1 MTGAV
6 LRFLDRYLGMALLVP
21 ALATVAVFALW
32 PVAQSMWLSLHRSI
46 LVLPVEAQ
54 FVGLDNYRRLLS
66 DTVALRSAGLTLVFV
81 GGSVAGELLLGMVLA
96 LLMHRAMP
104 ARGVYRALVL
114 VPWAMPT
121 VVAAQMWRLSL
132 HDRYGLVNLLLFG
145 DRVDAYIAPM
155 VSPGGALLA
164 LVIADVWKTA
174 SFAGLL
180 LLAGLQMIPDDLYE
194 AARIDGATAWQQFR
208 WVTLPMLR
216 PAILVALLF
225 RTLDAFRVFDLVYVL
240 TYGGPGDATNTL
252 QFHGYRTLMGESA
265 AGYGSAIVTVVFLL
279 AFAVSLVYI
288 RVVRSSLL
296 EREAR

>member
-6 LRFLDRYLGMALLVP
+6 LRLIDRRLGVVLLAP
-21 ALATVAVFALW
+21 ALSTVAVFALW
-32 PVAQSMWLSLHRSI
+32 PVLQSTWLSLHRSI
-46 LVLPVEAQ
+46 LVLPADPQ

-66 DTVALRSAGLTLVFV
+66 DPVALRSIGVTLLFV
-81 GGSVAGELLLGMVLA
+81 AGSVAGELLLGLVLA

-104 ARGVYRALVL
+104 VRGLYRALIL

-132 HDRYGLVNLLLFG
+132 HDRYGLVNLLVFG
-145 DRVDAYIAPM
+145 DRVDGYIAPL
-155 VSPGGALLA
+155 VSPAGALIA
-164 LVIADVWKTA
+164 LIVADVWKTA

-180 LLAGLQMIPDDLYE
+180 LLAGLQMIPADLYE

-208 WVTLPMLR
+208 RVTLPLLR
-216 PAILVALLF
+216 PAVLVALLF

-252 QFHGYRTLMGESA
+252 QFYGYRTLMGESA
-265 AGYGSAIVTVVFLL
+265 IGYGSAIVTIVFLL

-288 RVVRSSLL
+288 RVIGSSLL
-296 EREAR
+296 ERGRR